1 PIASAFVF
9 IGILLVAYYQKDP
22 TYQPKAAADIFG
34 SYILNVMPVGVRGL
48 VLAGIFATAM
58 GSFSAALNA
67 LATAATNDWYIRW
80 VRGKSEAHYVK
91 AARWFTVLF
100 AVLMIVIAGGFA
112 YAKVTNPSVRI
123 IPVVLG
129 IAGFILGPMLG
140 VFLIG
145 MLTRTRGSDTGNMLA
160 ITIGLLTTIYL
171 GNLHVDFLN
180 LLGPSR
186 LSYPA
191 PHKSYK
197 PKPLRPRCAAL
208 SPRCAGVSRRCAKT
222 SPRCAANAK
231 ARAMAKSPRLKH
243 HVPRIKSDC
252 VCDGCHSAAWWK
264 QPRMARM
271 K

>member
-1 PIASAFVF
+1 
-9 IGILLVAYYQKDP
+9 
-22 TYQPKAAADIFG
+22 AADIFG

-112 YAKVTNPSVRI
+112 YAKVTNPDLRI

-145 MLTRTRGSDTGNMLA
+145 MFTRRRGSDAGNVVA
-160 ITIGLLTTIYL
+160 IALGLLATIVVGKL
-171 GNLHVDFLN
+171 NILTLNAVAPVFGIHRSFEQPAIIPEVSFTWWPMIGALVVVVVGVLFRTPDHV
-180 LLGPSR
+180 R
-186 LSYPA
+186 E
-191 PHKSYK
+191 
-197 PKPLRPRCAAL
+197 AAARHAEL
-208 SPRCAGVSRRCAKT
+208 ARTAGDV
-222 SPRCAANAK
+222 
-231 ARAMAKSPRLKH
+231 
-243 HVPRIKSDC
+243 
-252 VCDGCHSAAWWK
+252 
-264 QPRMARM
+264 
-271 K
+271 